1 MDHEEQLLVGL
12 AAIAVLGVGAQWLAW
27 RLRLPSILLLL
38 AVGFIAGPLTGFID
52 PDVLFGELLFPLVS
66 LSVGLILFE
75 GGLSLRARDL
85 RAMGAS
91 VWSLVTVGALI
102 TWAMATWGAER
113 ILGLQPGTALLLGAI
128 LVVTGPTVVWPLLR
142 HVRPVGTVARVAHWE
157 GIVIDPIGAALA
169 VLVYEALPS
178 ASTAGF
184 DEAIRE
190 MGVNMLYTI
199 GVGALIGG
207 LGALITVL
215 ILRRF
220 WVPDFLQ
227 SPVLLMLVAGAFT
240 ASNLLQ
246 AESGLFTVTLMGVF
260 LANQRSVPVKHIVE
274 FKENL
279 RVLLIASLF
288 ILLAARVEPGD
299 FRALGWAGPAFV
311 LFLILVVRPVAV
323 FVSTIGSS
331 LSRNERVFLAWLA
344 PRGIVAASVAS
355 VFALRLGESG
365 QGLVPATFM
374 VIVGTVTVYG
384 LTAAPLARRLGL
396 SNPNPQ
402 GVVFASAHPGARAI
416 AAGVKAAG
424 FPVLVIDNNRG
435 NINAA
440 RMEGLPTAYTSI
452 LSEHALDE
460 AEEGGL
466 GRLLAMTADDDV
478 NVLATLHFR
487 ELFGRAGVYQLVPHG
502 EGNPR
507 VAGAPSHLR
516 GRNLFAEGATYDAL
530 DHRFAEGQVVKA
542 TKLSQE
548 FDYKAFRER
557 YGEDALVLFVVTESG
572 NLTVCTADKAPSPK
586 PGQTLICLVDPRLAV
601 STESAGEDDED
612 PARDEKTGEGREEA
626 A

>member
-1 MDHEEQLLVGL
+1 VNPEDQILVGL

-38 AVGFIAGPLTGFID
+38 GVGFVAGPVTGFLD
-52 PDVLFGELLFPLVS
+52 PDALFGELLFPLVS

-91 VWSLVTVGALI
+91 VWSLVTIGAAI
-102 TWAMATWGAER
+102 TWALATWAAHHM
-113 ILGLQPGTALLLGAI
+113 LGMEPGTALLLGAI
-128 LVVTGPTVVWPLLR
+128 LVVTGPTVVGPLLR
-142 HVRPVGTVARVAHWE
+142 HVRPVGTVARVALWE

-178 ASTAGF
+178 FSTTGF
-184 DEAIRE
+184 DEAAKV
-190 MGVNMLYTI
+190 MGLHMLYTI
-199 GVGALIGG
+199 GVGALVGG
-207 LGALITVL
+207 VAALVTVV

-246 AESGLFTVTLMGVF
+246 EESGLFTVTLMGVF
-260 LANQRSVPVKHIVE
+260 LANQRLVPVKHIVE

-288 ILLAARVEPGD
+288 ILLAARVSLGD
-299 FRALGWAGPAFV
+299 FRALGWQGPAFV
-311 LFLILVVRPVAV
+311 VFLIVIVRPVAV
-323 FVSTIGSS
+323 LVSTIGST

-355 VFALRLGESG
+355 VFALRMGEAG
-365 QGLVPATFM
+365 QGLVPATFL
-374 VIVGTVTVYG
+374 VIVGTVMVYG

-416 AAGVKAAG
+416 AAGVRAAG
-424 FPVLVIDNNRG
+424 FPVLMIDNNRG

-440 RMEGLPTAYTSI
+440 RMEDLPTAYASI
-452 LSEHALDE
+452 LSEQALDA

-466 GRLLAMTADDDV
+466 GRLLALTADDDV

-487 ELFGRAGVYQLVPHG
+487 ELFGRAEVYQLPPH
-502 EGNPR
+502 EDENPR
-507 VAGAPSHLR
+507 VAGAPPHLR
-516 GRNLFAEGATYDAL
+516 GRNLFARGATYDAL
-530 DHRFAEGQVVKA
+530 DHRFGEGQVVKA
-542 TKLSQE
+542 TKLSPE
-548 FDYKAFRER
+548 FDYKAFRAR
-557 YGEDALVLFVVTESG
+557 YGENALVLFIVTESG
-572 NLTVCTADKAPSPK
+572 SLQVCTAEKTPAPK

-601 STESAGEDDED
+601 SLERAEEEALEGAGEETT
-612 PARDEKTGEGREEA
+612 A
-626 A
+626 